1 MRDLL
6 NEVSVEKRAMKEKMA
21 KLSQVLGDLQL
32 SEPRMLNHI

>member
-6 NEVSVEKRAMKEKMA
+6 NEVSVEKRAMKEKMT

-32 SEPRMLNHI
+32 SEARTLDHI